1 MVIGLIKKT
10 MRVKEKNMAKEI
22 IKINAEER
30 KSDFGSSG
38 ARRLVR
44 KGQIPC
50 VMYGQSTPKHFS
62 ISAQSFNAIRKK
74 ITKTTL
80 IDLNL
85 SGNEYECLLKDLQEN
100 LITDK
105 IIHIDFYEIK
115 RGKLLTARVKINFT
129 GTAQGVRE
137 GGTLEQIMH
146 EVEVECMPRFLP
158 ESIEVDV
165 SSLKANEILTLADLP
180 KIENVKYLDAENS
193 TVATIR
199 FTKAE
204 AEGSQENKDEQT
216 ATGADNAGTES
227 KK

>member
-1 MVIGLIKKT
+1 
-10 MRVKEKNMAKEI
+10 MAKEI

-30 KSDFGSSG
+30 KSDFGSAGS
-38 ARRLVR
+38 RRLVR

-50 VMYGQSTPKHFS
+50 VMYGQSSPKHFS

-80 IDLNL
+80 IDMNI
-85 SGNEYECLLKDLQEN
+85 SGDECECLLKDLQEN

-105 IIHIDFYEIK
+105 ILHIDFYEIK
-115 RGKLLTARVKINFT
+115 RGKLLTARVKINLT

-146 EVEVECMPRFLP
+146 EVEVECLPRNLP

-165 SSLKANEILTLADLP
+165 SNLKANEILTLSDLP

-199 FTKAE
+199 FAKAE
-204 AEGSQENKDEQT
+204 IESTSENKEEAT
-216 ATGADNAGTES
+216 ATAQADTAS
-227 KK
+227 ADAKK